1 MADFV
6 IIPDATCDLPR
17 ELRERFEIPDYLP
30 GVLYLPDG
38 TESRSDLDWE
48 NMSPKEFY
56 GIMKQKDAF
65 FKTASGSIG
74 DAKAV
79 IEKQY
84 AKGLDVLMVT
94 IAARMSI
101 TYDVCIKAGE
111 ELKEAY
117 PDRRLVVFDSLRY
130 SAGIA
135 VQIAAAAYL
144 RKQGKSLDET
154 VAWLQENCDR
164 VHQMGALDDLFFCKK
179 IGRVSNMSAIMGTLV
194 GVRPLADYNRD
205 GANTVIGKV
214 KGARKAENATVEYVR
229 RTIEHP
235 EEHIV
240 FVAHSNREDEAIALK
255 ERVEKEIAPREVLII
270 PIGQACGPN
279 IGPGLAAVYYYGKP
293 ISEGLAE
300 ESAIMAD
307 ILAAK

>member
-17 ELRERFEIPDYLP
+17 ELRERFEIPGYLP

-135 VQIAAAAYL
+135 VQIAAAAHL

-154 VAWLQENCDR
+154 VAWLNENCDR

-179 IGRVSNMSAIMGTLV
+179 MGRVSNMSAIMGTLV

-235 EEHIV
+235 EEQIV
-240 FVAHSNREDEAIALK
+240 FVAHSNREEEAIALK

-279 IGPGLAAVYYYGKP
+279 IGPGLAAVYYYGKT
-293 ISEGLAE
+293 ISEGLVE